1 MDLDQL
7 TAEQLTEIQAF
18 AAEVYRDDAV
28 YRGNRDA
35 WVNAESIQR
44 AIKNGG
50 LTVPQF
56 LLNT

>member
-7 TAEQLTEIQAF
+7 TAEQLTEIQGF
-18 AAEVYRDDAV
+18 AAEVYHDDV
-28 YRGNRDA
+28 GYRGNDDA

-50 LTVPQF
+50 ITVPQF